1 MSLEKVIS
9 VDLIEVIESG
19 VVQVRTKTA
28 IKEDGVEI
36 SSKFHRH
43 IVVPGADVTGE
54 DARVQ
59 AICAATHTA
68 EVVAVYQAE
77 QARIA
82 AEQEAARLAAE
93 QAALAQSQESAA

>member
-1 MSLEKVIS
+1 MSLEKVTAA
-9 VDLIEVIESG
+9 DLIEVTENG

-43 IVVPGADVTGE
+43 VVVPGADYSAE
-54 DARVQ
+54 EARVQ

-68 EVVAVYQAE
+68 DVVAAYK
-77 QARIA
+77 A
-82 AEQEAARLAAE
+82 AQEV
-93 QAALAQSQESAA
+93 